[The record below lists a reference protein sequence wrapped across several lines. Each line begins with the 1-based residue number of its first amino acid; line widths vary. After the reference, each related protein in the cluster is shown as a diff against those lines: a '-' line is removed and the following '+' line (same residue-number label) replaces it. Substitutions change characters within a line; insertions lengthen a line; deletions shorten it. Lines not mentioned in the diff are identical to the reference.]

1 MWDDN
6 YREERP
12 NECNICGMAMAE
24 RKSQMNIIY
33 VGWPLQRPQ
42 QQQQHLRRSCCMVAT
57 ASEISLKKKEIDG
70 ICKFGG
76 ITNITIYEILY

>member
-24 RKSQMNIIY
+24 RKSQMNVMY
-33 VGWPLQRPQ
+33 VG
-42 QQQQHLRRSCCMVAT
+42 
-57 ASEISLKKKEIDG
+57 
-70 ICKFGG
+70 
-76 ITNITIYEILY
+76 